1 MEMMMLQEMMKGN
14 QFDVTDLMGLDPQE
28 IEKLAKEMENADL
41 NGDELWDEDDE
52 DLTEQEYKILKFGQQ
67 NV

>member
-1 MEMMMLQEMMKGN
+1 
-14 QFDVTDLMGLDPQE
+14 MGLDPQE

-52 DLTEQEYKILKFGQQ
+52 DLTE
-67 NV
+67 

>member
-1 MEMMMLQEMMKGN
+1 MMMLQEMMKGN